1 MRNGLPYILAA
12 KISFYLINAKLF
24 TNIFLTMN
32 ILSKNNSYRDR
43 RATDTRFYQI
53 IRKTADFQRYTRFQT
68 RDTINVKRRMQHL
81 KRRSEIC
88 ITVDNS

>member
-1 MRNGLPYILAA
+1 MSQLSMRNGLPYILAA

-32 ILSKNNSYRDR
+32 NLSKNNSYRNR

-53 IRKTADFQRYTRFQT
+53 IRKTADFQRYTHHQAGVYSNQQPMK
-68 RDTINVKRRMQHL
+68 D
-81 KRRSEIC
+81 
-88 ITVDNS
+88 DA